1 MQIQSQISKLGLTRL
16 SPNIIFLSLV
26 ASGALVLGW
35 IGWLTWIDMAEWS
48 KDVGTIFFGSRT
60 DEAISLGIG
69 MTVIHYFVIGVSL
82 LALGLFLF
90 LRKRS
95 RAVQPLHAMVVQPQK
110 THFKKRKK
118 NPLVKS
124 PKVQK
129 NATEQKGEDA
139 SGCPYHFGYLS
150 SRPKDSPIP
159 TECMICQR
167 LGGCMVATVYIKRI
181 D

>member
-26 ASGALVLGW
+26 ASGAIVLGW
-35 IGWLTWIDMAEWS
+35 IGWLTWIDIAEWS

-60 DEAISLGIG
+60 GEGISLGIG
-69 MTVIHYFVIGVSL
+69 MAVIHYFVIGMSL

-90 LRKRS
+90 LRKRI
-95 RAVQPLHAMVVQPQK
+95 RAVKPMNSIPLQPQK
-110 THFKKRKK
+110 THFILRKQK
-118 NPLVKS
+118 TAGKS
-124 PKVQK
+124 PKDKK
-129 NATEQKGEDA
+129 NKKEQKEKGA
-139 SGCPYHFGYLS
+139 SECPYHFGYLS

-159 TECMICQR
+159 QECITCHR
-167 LGGCMVATVYIKRI
+167 LGGCMVATVYINRI